1 MKRTP
6 LYQNHVDLGARI
18 VEFGGWEMPV
28 MYTGIL
34 EEHQAVRQ
42 NVGVFD
48 ICHMGEIRVTGGK
61 ALDLLQ
67 YATPNDVSKLVMG
80 QAQYSFFL
88 DEKGGMKDDCVVYRF
103 PDHYYVVVNASP
115 ALADYEWLSEL
126 SKKFPGVTV
135 KNESEETG
143 KLDIQGPNVVKF
155 LQPLTK
161 TELEPIGYYYGVHGQ
176 VAGIDCL
183 ISRTGYTGED
193 GFELFCAW
201 NKTKPLWEAIMN
213 QKVPPCGLGARDTL
227 RLEASLPLS
236 GSDMNLTTTPFE
248 GGFGWVVKIDKAS
261 DFVGKEALKRL
272 KDNPRKKLVC
282 FEMVGRG
289 IPRHEMEIAK
299 DGKIIGVV
307 TSGAYGPTVLKNIG
321 MGHVPPQF
329 AAPGTKIDIMI
340 REKPV
345 EAVVVQK
352 PFYRGSAKS
361 PKRKLTPP
369 A

>member
-6 LYQNHVDLGARI
+6 LYQNHVDLGARM

-34 EEHQAVRQ
+34 EEHQAVRR

-48 ICHMGEIRVTGGK
+48 ICHMGEIRVTGK
-61 ALDLLQ
+61 QALDLLQ
-67 YATPNDVSKLVMG
+67 YATPNDVSKLAMG
-80 QAQYSFFL
+80 QAQYSFLL
-88 DEKGGMKDDCVVYRF
+88 DESGGMKDDCVVYRF

-115 ALADYEWLSEL
+115 AQSDYEWLKEL
-126 SKKFPGVTV
+126 SKKFPGATV
-135 KNESEETG
+135 ANESEETG
-143 KLDIQGPNVVKF
+143 KLDIQGPRVLEY
-155 LQPLTK
+155 LQPLTN
-161 TELEPIGYYYGVHGQ
+161 TNLDSIGWYYAEYGR
-176 VAGIDCL
+176 VAGVDCL

-201 NKTKPLWEAIMN
+201 DKTPEVWNAIMER
-213 QKVPPCGLGARDTL
+213 KVVPCGLGARDTL
-227 RLEASLPLS
+227 RLECSLPLS
-236 GSDMNLTTTPFE
+236 GSDMDLTTTPHE
-248 GGFGWVVKIDKAS
+248 GGFGWVVKLDKG
-261 DFVGKEALKRL
+261 DFVGRDALVRL
-272 KDNPRKKLVC
+272 KDQPRKKLIN

-289 IPRHEMEIAK
+289 IPRHGMEIAK
-299 DGKIIGVV
+299 DGKVVGVV
-307 TSGAYGPTVLKNIG
+307 TSGAYGPTVQKNIG
-321 MGHVPPQF
+321 MGHVPPEL
-329 AAPGTKIDIMI
+329 AAAGNKIDIMI

-345 EAVVVQK
+345 EAVIVPK